1 MVSNNAHINLTFTY
15 NNLVLKVINKII
27 NADPA
32 CPKRVASA
40 APFIPYSGIKK
51 QFSVRFINRPND
63 KHIVIK

>member
-1 MVSNNAHINLTFTY
+1 MVSNNANINLTFTY

-32 CPKRVASA
+32 CPKSVASA

-51 QFSVRFINRPND
+51 
-63 KHIVIK
+63 